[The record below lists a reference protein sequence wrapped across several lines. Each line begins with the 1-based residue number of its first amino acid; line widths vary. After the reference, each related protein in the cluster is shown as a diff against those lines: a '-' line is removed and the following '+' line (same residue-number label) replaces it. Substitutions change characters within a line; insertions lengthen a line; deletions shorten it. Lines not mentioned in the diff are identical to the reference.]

1 MMDELKKIFL
11 AGIGSVAYTYEK
23 ASVVID
29 EMVEKGK
36 LTMDEGKELTKE
48 LKRNLKDT
56 GENFS
61 EKVMPL
67 SKNDIKA
74 LLVEMNL
81 ATKED
86 VEELKQRITVLEE
99 KLSSNEAQ

>member
-36 LTMDEGKELTKE
+36 LTMDEGKELTQE

-56 GENFS
+56 GEKFS

-86 VEELKQRITVLEE
+86 VEELKQRITILEE
-99 KLSSNEAQ
+99 KLASNEAQ